1 MKTII
6 PIILCMFFVSC
17 ASIKYG
23 GEDGFSYQRFG
34 NQELIDVQIGMQKP
48 DGTIIEA
55 YLGKQKS
62 EREIAEVLL
71 SVSDNIDKALQI
83 LLELERKLGIPFI
96 MENQYDA
103 SLR

>member
-1 MKTII
+1 MKLLVIFLT
-6 PIILCMFFVSC
+6 LLFASC

-62 EREIAEVLL
+62 EREIAEIIL